1 MTPIPRADTGALGT
15 RGRLGLGAA
24 IAVLVVVPLRP
35 GASKGS
41 VDVGGARDLLAE
53 LPVGLY
59 ERAS

>member
-1 MTPIPRADTGALGT
+1 MEAGPDVCAFG
-15 RGRLGLGAA
+15 RGGE
-24 IAVLVVVPLRP
+24 VLVVVPLRP
-35 GASKGS
+35 GASKDS